1 MTKDTMYTTK
11 TGLFFFFMSWLDFD
25 PTVGVMSIP
34 ETVHQIPVLFIFADE
49 LNNKMKP
56 CSRIMQNL
64 TNAMNRCPT
73 NVWGDRD

>member
-1 MTKDTMYTTK
+1 
-11 TGLFFFFMSWLDFD
+11 MSWLNFD
-25 PTVGVMSIP
+25 PTVGIMSIP
-34 ETVHQIPVLFIFADE
+34 EAVHRILFIFADE

-64 TNAMNRCPT
+64 TNAMNGCPT